1 MFHALG
7 YSLSEFDPLDP
18 GRLCR
23 GRERWIDPYPTP
35 PLPFLH
41 RVVVSGA
48 TFSDDSARDARRG
61 LQGSKVTT
69 GEIVR
74 GLFPNAH
81 AVAWAEDAHALEVPA
96 GAQGLEHYI
105 VRRPGSGLNRWM
117 VRWSMPVDSVAD
129 VDIAREGGADVFL
142 LLAEPAPEVEAGGR
156 PIEDAPAA
164 DAHCEPARK
173 GGLPEWMREAL
184 FLLSGHRVEGPPARL
199 YQPAV
204 IAEILTWAEGLVLV
218 HQDKHGPC
226 LGIYARESLNAEAVL
241 GRLTAAKGALCVPF
255 AIPPM
260 LARWDRALWELR
272 QDWDERSQGEF
283 PIPPAAE
290 STAWRK
296 TAPALAER
304 TEE

>member
-1 MFHALG
+1 MIMTVHA
-7 YSLSEFDPLDP
+7 F
-18 GRLCR
+18 
-23 GRERWIDPYPTP
+23 
-35 PLPFLH
+35 
-41 RVVVSGA
+41 
-48 TFSDDSARDARRG
+48 
-61 LQGSKVTT
+61 
-69 GEIVR
+69 
-74 GLFPNAH
+74 
-81 AVAWAEDAHALEVPA
+81 
-96 GAQGLEHYI
+96 
-105 VRRPGSGLNRWM
+105 NRWM

-226 LGIYARESLNAEAVL
+226 LGIDRSGALVL
-241 GRLTAAKGALCVPF
+241 DTVVGRLHVESGSLS
-255 AIPPM
+255 
-260 LARWDRALWELR
+260 D
-272 QDWDERSQGEF
+272 
-283 PIPPAAE
+283 PAA
-290 STAWRK
+290 AWHGE
-296 TAPALAER
+296 AGA
-304 TEE
+304 